1 MSTGK
6 QADKDR
12 VQSLFKTIDANRD
25 QLIETT
31 VDLLKIPTFN
41 PPGDNY
47 LEICE
52 HIETRLQPSGS

>member
-31 VDLLKIPTFN
+31 GDLLKIPTFN

-52 HIETRLQPSGS
+52 HI